1 MLFQAPPLDPQEEEV
16 LGKVSE
22 LRRLLGHAVSDQ
34 PKRWYGL
41 LRRST
46 FARAVKGS
54 NSIEGY
60 DVSLDDAI
68 AAAEGEE
75 PLDPKTEAW
84 ANVAGYQS
92 AMSYVLQ
99 LAGDTH
105 FRYSTDLLR
114 SLHYMM
120 LQHML
125 AKNPGRWR
133 PGSIFVF
140 DDEKEERVYVGP
152 DAELIPE
159 LMDELTVSLNEN
171 QGMPGVIKGALA
183 HLNLLMIHPFSD
195 GNGRMARCLQTMV
208 LARSGI
214 LAAPF
219 SSIEEYLGRNTRAYY
234 DVLTSVGGGSWHP
247 ERDARPWIR
256 FCLTAHFRQATTL
269 LIRTREIRRLWDV
282 LEEEIAKR
290 ALPERTILVMADAAT
305 GLRVRN
311 ATYRSIAEIT
321 ENLASKDLKLL
332 VEQGLILP
340 QGEKRGRFYVAS
352 DFLKVLRMKTGE
364 PRRVEDPFAG
374 ELLRRQEVQPF
385 SRSKPDNAAAARG
398 DLVGGG
404 IDSLRP

>member
-1 MLFQAPPLDPQEEEV
+1 MLFQAPSLDSQEVEV
-16 LGKVSE
+16 LEKVSE

-41 LRRST
+41 LRRTT

-84 ANVAGYQS
+84 ANVAGYQV

-105 FRYSTDLLR
+105 FRYSVDLLR

-120 LQHML
+120 LQHAL
-125 AKNPGRWR
+125 SKNPGRWR
-133 PGSIFVF
+133 PGPIFVF
-140 DDEKEERVYVGP
+140 DDEREERVYVGP

-159 LMDELTVSLNEN
+159 MMEELIVSLNDN
-171 QGMPGVIKGALA
+171 QGMPGVIKGAMA
-183 HLNLLMIHPFSD
+183 HLNLVMIHPFSD
-195 GNGRMARCLQTMV
+195 GNGRMARCLQTLV

-234 DVLTSVGGGSWHP
+234 DVLAAVGGGSWPP
-247 ERDARPWIR
+247 ERDARPWVR

-269 LIRTREIRRLWDV
+269 LIRTREMSRLWDA
-282 LEEEIAKR
+282 LEEEIVGR
-290 ALPERTILVMADAAT
+290 ALPDRTILVMADAAI

-311 ATYRSIAEIT
+311 ATYRPIAEIT
-321 ENLASKDLKLL
+321 ENLASKDLKIL
-332 VEQGLILP
+332 VGQGLLIP
-340 QGEKRGRFYVAS
+340 QGEKRGRFYIAS
-352 DFLKVLRMKTGE
+352 DFLKALRKKTRE
-364 PRRVEDPFAG
+364 PRRVEDPFA
-374 ELLRRQEVQPF
+374 EKARMAPLLPGMD
-385 SRSKPDNAAAARG
+385 RS
-398 DLVGGG
+398 
-404 IDSLRP
+404 

>member
-1 MLFQAPPLDPQEEEV
+1 MLFQTPTLDNQEADV
-16 LGKVSE
+16 LGRVSE
-22 LRRLLGHAVSDQ
+22 LKRILGHAVSDQ

-41 LRRST
+41 LRRTT

-60 DVSLDDAI
+60 DVALDDAI

-84 ANVAGYQS
+84 ANVTGYQI

-99 LAGDTH
+99 LAGDSH
-105 FRYSTDLLR
+105 FQYSADLLR

-120 LQHML
+120 LQHSL
-125 AKNPGRWR
+125 TKNPGRWR
-133 PGSIFVF
+133 PGPIFVY

-152 DAELIPE
+152 QAEAIPGLINE
-159 LMDELTVSLNEN
+159 LLVFLNDN
-171 QGMPGVIKGALA
+171 PGIDGLIKAAMA
-183 HLNLLMIHPFSD
+183 HLNMVMIHPFSD

-234 DVLTSVGGGSWHP
+234 DVLAEVGGGGWHP

-256 FCLTAHFRQATTL
+256 FCLTAHYRQATTI
-269 LIRTREIRRLWDV
+269 LIRTREIKQLFDA
-282 LEEEIAKR
+282 LEEEFTKR
-290 ALPERTILVMADAAT
+290 RLPDRAILVLADAAI

-311 ATYRSIAEIT
+311 ATYRSIAEIS
-321 ENLASKDLKLL
+321 ENLASKDLKSLVAEGLL
-332 VEQGLILP
+332 VP
-340 QGEKRGRFYVAS
+340 HGEKRGRFYVAS
-352 DFLKVLRMKTGE
+352 DALKEIRMKTRE
-364 PRRVEDPFAG
+364 NRRVEDPFT
-374 ELLRRQEVQPF
+374 RQF
-385 SRSKPDNAAAARG
+385 
-398 DLVGGG
+398 VG
-404 IDSLRP
+404 

>member
-1 MLFQAPPLDPQEEEV
+1 MLYQTPTLDAQEEDV
-16 LGKVSE
+16 LGRIAE
-22 LRRLLGHAVSDQ
+22 LKRVLGHAVSDQ

-41 LRRST
+41 LRRTT

-60 DVSLDDAI
+60 DVALDDAI

-84 ANVAGYQS
+84 ANVTGYQV

-99 LAGDTH
+99 LAGDAH
-105 FRYSTDLLR
+105 FQYSADLLR

-120 LQHML
+120 LQHTL

-133 PGSIFVF
+133 PGPIFIY
-140 DDEKEERVYVGP
+140 DDEREERVYAGP
-152 DAELIPE
+152 DAARVPE
-159 LMDELTVSLNEN
+159 LMRELLAFLNEN
-171 QGMPGVIKGALA
+171 QGMPGVILGAMG
-183 HLNLLMIHPFSD
+183 HLNLVMIHPFSD
-195 GNGRMARCLQTMV
+195 GNGRMARCLQTLV

-234 DVLTSVGGGSWHP
+234 DVLAEVGGGAWHP

-256 FCLTAHFRQATTL
+256 FCLTAHYRQAATL
-269 LIRTREIRRLWDV
+269 LNRTREIGNLWDALEAEVAARRLPDRTV
-282 LEEEIAKR
+282 LV
-290 ALPERTILVMADAAT
+290 LADAAI

-332 VEQGLILP
+332 VAEGFLISH
-340 QGEKRGRFYVAS
+340 GEKRGRFYLAS
-352 DFLKVLRMKTGE
+352 DPLKAIRAKTTE
-364 PRRVEDPFAG
+364 NRRIEDPFADA
-374 ELLRRQEVQPF
+374 P
-385 SRSKPDNAAAARG
+385 
-398 DLVGGG
+398 
-404 IDSLRP
+404 